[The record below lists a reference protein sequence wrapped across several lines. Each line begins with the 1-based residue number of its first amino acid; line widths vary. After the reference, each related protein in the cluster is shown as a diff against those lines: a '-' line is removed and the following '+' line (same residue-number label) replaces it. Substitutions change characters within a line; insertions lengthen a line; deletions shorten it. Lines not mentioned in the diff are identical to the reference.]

1 LKTKLLFITLG
12 VFILNSCNKPK
23 EFEYRDIKNI
33 KINTIGFNQS
43 KLTFDL
49 VYYNPNN
56 FGLNLYKANSD
67 LYIDDL
73 YFGKFQL
80 DTLMRINK
88 ATEFILPLSID
99 VDMKNLLK
107 NSVKLMFNQE
117 VTIRAKG
124 TVKIGKSGISTYIPF
139 NYTTK
144 KSLAIF

>member
-1 LKTKLLFITLG
+1 MKITLLFIIS
-12 VFILNSCNKPK
+12 FIVISVSCSKPK

-33 KINTIGFNQS
+33 KINSIGFNQS

>member
-1 LKTKLLFITLG
+1 MIALKTKLLFTTLG
-12 VFILNSCNKPK
+12 LLVFISCSKPK

-88 ATEFILPLSID
+88 AT
-99 VDMKNLLK
+99 
-107 NSVKLMFNQE
+107 
-117 VTIRAKG
+117 
-124 TVKIGKSGISTYIPF
+124 
-139 NYTTK
+139 
-144 KSLAIF
+144 